1 MLDLLIPSPTFP
13 FQPFSFFNLFIFN
26 TILMQGIVFDIK
38 RFAVHDGPGIR
49 TTVHFK
55 GCPLR
60 CQWCH
65 NPEGIDPK
73 PFTYLRRVRVAD
85 RTFLREETIGTSY
98 TVEQLMS
105 ELLKDRMF
113 WDESGGGVTFSG
125 GEPLMQFP
133 FVLELAQ
140 QLKTQ
145 AIHLAIDTCG
155 LVPTE
160 KLQTIAPFVD
170 LFLFDLKAIDHE
182 DHKMFT
188 GSDNQLIL
196 KNLGEL
202 IENGY
207 KVNIR
212 IPVVPGKNFDDK
224 HFTEFL
230 QFLNGKKVEQISL
243 LPFHAIASGKYER
256 FSMHNSMSGIS
267 SLPKEALH
275 EWKNQLELAGY
286 NVSIGS

>member
-1 MLDLLIPSPTFP
+1 
-13 FQPFSFFNLFIFN
+13 
-26 TILMQGIVFDIK
+26 MQGIVFDIK

-55 GCPLR
+55 GCPLQ
-60 CQWCH
+60 CLWCH
-65 NPEGIDPK
+65 NPEGIDPA
-73 PFTYLRRVRVAD
+73 PLTYTREVRVAD
-85 RTFLREETIGTSY
+85 RLFLREETIGTYY
-98 TVEQLMS
+98 TVEKLLK

-113 WDESGGGVTFSG
+113 WDESDGGVTFSG

-140 QLKTQ
+140 QLKKQ
-145 AIHLAIDTCG
+145 SIHVAIDTCG
-155 LVPTE
+155 LIQTE
-160 KLQTIAPFVD
+160 KLQAIAPFVD
-170 LFLFDLKAIDHE
+170 LFLFDLKAIE
-182 DHKMFT
+182 SGEHKAFT

-202 IENGY
+202 IENGH

-212 IPVVPGKNFDDK
+212 IPVVPGRNFDDK
-224 HFTEFL
+224 HFIEFL

-256 FSMHNSMSGIS
+256 FSMHNSMKNVPSI
-267 SLPKEALH
+267 PKEALH
-275 EWKNQLELAGY
+275 DWKNQLELAGFA
-286 NVSIGS
+286 VAIGS

>member
-1 MLDLLIPSPTFP
+1 
-13 FQPFSFFNLFIFN
+13 
-26 TILMQGIVFDIK
+26 MQGIVFDIK

-55 GCPLR
+55 GCPLQ

-85 RTFLREETIGTSY
+85 RTFLREETIGTHY
-98 TVEQLMS
+98 TVEQLLN

-140 QLKTQ
+140 QLKTH
-145 AIHLAIDTCG
+145 AVHVAIDTCG
-155 LVPTE
+155 LVQAE
-160 KLQTIAPFVD
+160 KLQAIAPFVD
-170 LFLFDLKAIDHE
+170 LFLFDLKAIDRE

-196 KNLGEL
+196 KNLSEL

-230 QFLNGKKVEQISL
+230 QFLNGKQVEQISL

-275 EWKNQLELAGY
+275 EWKNQLELAGFA
-286 NVSIGS
+286 VAIGS

>member
-1 MLDLLIPSPTFP
+1 
-13 FQPFSFFNLFIFN
+13 
-26 TILMQGIVFDIK
+26 MQGLVFDIK

-55 GCPLR
+55 GCPLQ

-73 PFTYLRRVRVAD
+73 PFSYMRRVRMAD
-85 RTFLREETIGTSY
+85 RTFLREETIGTLYS
-98 TVEQLMS
+98 VEQLLN

-145 AIHLAIDTCG
+145 AVHVAIDTCG

-160 KLQTIAPFVD
+160 KLQAIAPFVD
-170 LFLFDLKAIDHE
+170 LFLFDLKAIDSE
-182 DHKMFT
+182 DHKAFT

-196 KNLGEL
+196 KNLNEL
-202 IENGY
+202 IENKH

-224 HFTEFL
+224 HFSEFL

-243 LPFHAIASGKYER
+243 LPFHVIASGKYER
-256 FSMHNSMSGIS
+256 FSMHNSMKDIS

-275 EWKNQLELAGY
+275 EWKNQLELAGFA
-286 NVSIGS
+286 VAIGS

>member
-1 MLDLLIPSPTFP
+1 
-13 FQPFSFFNLFIFN
+13 
-26 TILMQGIVFDIK
+26 MQGLVFDIK

-55 GCPLR
+55 GCPLQ

-73 PFTYLRRVRVAD
+73 PFTYLRKVRVAD
-85 RTFLREETIGTSY
+85 RMFLREETIGTYY
-98 TVEQLMS
+98 TVEQLLN

-113 WDESGGGVTFSG
+113 WDESDGGVTFSG

-140 QLKTQ
+140 QLKAQ

-155 LVPTE
+155 LVQTE
-160 KLQTIAPFVD
+160 KLQTIAPFTD
-170 LFLFDLKAIDHE
+170 LFLFDLKTIDSE
-182 DHKMFT
+182 EHKALT

-196 KNLGEL
+196 KNLNCL
-202 IENGY
+202 IENRSM
-207 KVNIR
+207 VNIR
-212 IPVVPGKNFDDK
+212 IPVVPGKNFNDK
-224 HFTEFL
+224 HFTKFL
-230 QFLNGKKVEQISL
+230 QFLNGKKIEQISL

-256 FSMHNSMSGIS
+256 FSMLNSMKNVP

-275 EWKNQLELAGY
+275 EWKSQLELAGY